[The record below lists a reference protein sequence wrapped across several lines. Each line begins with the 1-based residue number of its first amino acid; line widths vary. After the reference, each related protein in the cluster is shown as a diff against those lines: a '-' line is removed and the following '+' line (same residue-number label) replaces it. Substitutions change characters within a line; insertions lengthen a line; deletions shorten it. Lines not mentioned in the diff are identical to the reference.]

1 MDYTNIH
8 LLCANAFFVQRRL
21 LPTQGIFKTWP
32 NSRIL
37 IIASHSAV
45 NDEILLLVVVVVIV
59 VSIIACLMQKVVDE
73 SVSIASQR
81 EGENTQSE

>member
-1 MDYTNIH
+1 MNYTNIH

-45 NDEILLLVVVVVIV
+45 NDEILLLVVVVIV

-73 SVSIASQR
+73 SVSIAGQR